1 MGKKK
6 HKEQNLIFQKFVQ
19 KLTESG
25 ETIQP
30 LVLIGCSA
38 ESFVDAQRKV
48 FQRVFS
54 EDESA
59 AETLP
64 LGGGTVRTAR
74 ITSKGISFCGRRHY
88 NSDYIQTF
96 CGREVLIHEVGGKMK
111 AYLYDETSKL
121 LMRII
126 CEVDISQVEMG
137 NLVDGL
143 SGSEASGRYSNW

>member
-6 HKEQNLIFQKFVQ
+6 HKKKKKEAEQRSVLQTPSREIF
-19 KLTESG
+19 S
-25 ETIQP
+25 
-30 LVLIGCSA
+30 
-38 ESFVDAQRKV
+38 
-48 FQRVFS
+48 S
-54 EDESA
+54 EAVNQA
-59 AETLP
+59 AERIRQIGNTLEMIGRQEVSLP

-74 ITSKGISFCGRRHY
+74 ITSKGIFFCGRRHY
-88 NSDYIQTF
+88 NSDNIQMF
-96 CGREVLIHEVGGKMK
+96 CGREVLIHEVGEKMK

>member
-6 HKEQNLIFQKFVQ
+6 HKEQNLIFQKFVRE
-19 KLTESG
+19 LTESG
-25 ETIQP
+25 ATIHP
-30 LVLIGCSA
+30 LLIGCTA
-38 ESFVDAQRKV
+38 GSFVDIQRKV
-48 FQRVFS
+48 FQRAFS
-54 EDESA
+54 QNESA
-59 AETLP
+59 DETLP

-74 ITSKGISFCGRRHY
+74 VTSKGISFRGRRHY
-88 NSDYIQTF
+88 NSDYIQKF

>member
-6 HKEQNLIFQKFVQ
+6 HKKKKKEAEQRSILQTPSREIF
-19 KLTESG
+19 S
-25 ETIQP
+25 
-30 LVLIGCSA
+30 
-38 ESFVDAQRKV
+38 
-48 FQRVFS
+48 S
-54 EDESA
+54 EAINQA
-59 AETLP
+59 AERIIQIRNALGTAIGTIDRKSVSLP

>member
-6 HKEQNLIFQKFVQ
+6 HGRKNKTVCPFSAFGNLIDT
-19 KLTESG
+19 LSTASM
-25 ETIQP
+25 ETGQG
-30 LVLIGCSA
+30 LS
-38 ESFVDAQRKV
+38 
-48 FQRVFS
+48 
-54 EDESA
+54 
-59 AETLP
+59 

-88 NSDYIQTF
+88 NSDYIQKF
-96 CGREVLIHEVGGKMK
+96 CGMEVLIHEVGGKMK